1 MGVFAT
7 DIFETELCQRVAYIE
22 AMNAGVSVMQY
33 APDSKAAREVENLS
47 QEIIEQMVPEQP
59 QDESQNDN
67 VENPAWES
75 TPGLYGYNAMFDAE
89 K

>member
-1 MGVFAT
+1 
-7 DIFETELCQRVAYIE
+7 VAYIE

-33 APDSKAAREVENLS
+33 APNSKAAREVENLS
-47 QEIIEQMVPEQP
+47 QEIIEQMVPEQQ
-59 QDESQNDN
+59 QDESQNGN

-75 TPGLYGYNAMFDAE
+75 TPGLYAYNAMFDAE